1 MDPEK
6 TILASSFQVV
16 GYEIEEVP
24 AGLFSPV
31 ADIFKAREARKA
43 AKEAA
48 AAKLAMA
55 TAEGQQKIELNKDE
69 YEVLATQG
77 LAGTWKD
84 EYVTVSVVSIL
95 NTIVIGG
102 LASAFG
108 YPQIL
113 IGVGTAIK
121 SLSTA
126 GVDVGF
132 IMEATIMAAIG
143 LSIWKKV

>member
-1 MDPEK
+1 MGLKD
-6 TILASSFQVV
+6 IV
-16 GYEIEEVP
+16 
-24 AGLFSPV
+24 AGLFAPV
-31 ADIFKAREARKA
+31 ADIFKAREGRKA